1 MDKKYYLVAGVQY
14 DIDNNKRVRHCITC
28 AISPNEA
35 SARLTRNYLKEARI
49 SLNTARPNWM
59 TLLCMSYSDSGG

>member
-14 DIDNNKRVRHCITC
+14 NIDNRRVRHCITC

-35 SARLTRNYLKEARI
+35 KRKVDEKLSKHGAYFVE
-49 SLNTARPNWM
+49 
-59 TLLCMSYSDSGG
+59 YSTTELDDTTVYELF

>member
-14 DIDNNKRVRHCITC
+14 DVDNNRRVRHCITC

-35 SARLTRNYLKEARI
+35 KRKIDEKFVQAWCIFR
-49 SLNTARPNWM
+49 
-59 TLLCMSYSDSGG
+59 